1 MEPTV
6 EFLTSSKDD
15 DNMEF
20 SDSESDEPRRYK
32 SNASEKNIANLKVT
46 VFFPFYFQTIY
57 FVNHQSF
64 NRRKMIVCGASS
76 KHTKMKWK

>member
-1 MEPTV
+1 LEPTV

-32 SNASEKNIANLKVT
+32 TNASEKSIAHLKVT
-46 VFFPFYFQTIY
+46 IILFIY
-57 FVNHQSF
+57 YLDEEF
-64 NRRKMIVCGASS
+64 
-76 KHTKMKWK
+76 

>member
-1 MEPTV
+1 LEPTV

-32 SNASEKNIANLKVT
+32 SNASEKSIAHLKVT
-46 VFFPFYFQTIY
+46 FILFI
-57 FVNHQSF
+57 
-64 NRRKMIVCGASS
+64 
-76 KHTKMKWK
+76 